1 MKTYIEPKVRVCNIL
16 NNTILAGSPTP
27 TSLNDGD
34 KSAIGQEELSK
45 GRGIFDYGS
54 ED

>member
-16 NNTILAGSPTP
+16 NNTILAGSDTP
-27 TSLNDGD
+27 STVNDGD
-34 KSAIGQEELSK
+34 QSAIGQQELSK